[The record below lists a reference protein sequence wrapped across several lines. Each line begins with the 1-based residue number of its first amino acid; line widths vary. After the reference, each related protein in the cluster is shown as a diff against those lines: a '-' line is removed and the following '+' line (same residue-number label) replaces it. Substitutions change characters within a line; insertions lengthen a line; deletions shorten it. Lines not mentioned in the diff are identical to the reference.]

1 MTKEEMRQAF
11 INEYRHAQ
19 SLINMP
25 KVSEP
30 NIASEVKSLFKILTN
45 TDPIL
50 GDESIDMTVY
60 YPDTH
65 ENAGKVFAIF
75 EMKSP
80 NNTNEMVALSDFN
93 RKAFHEIL
101 HHFLVAEFGGDDK
114 FSQVEYYIITDLKS
128 WFVFDRATFIDCFGY
143 ITLKGLANKLSIDKK
158 TLSGFSIKKQEA
170 YNIISDFIEKNP
182 KAMSSFVKKAEDYYF
197 VIQQYSDDDATKL
210 FDFLYDKFVFNKPK
224 EFVSLNKDFYNELL
238 YIMGLKEKEANGR
251 KQVVYNGVTNSFA
264 GQITKGT
271 VKENDLLP

>member
-158 TLSGFSIKKQEA
+158 TLSGFSIKSRKLIILFQTLSRKTQKQC
-170 YNIISDFIEKNP
+170 
-182 KAMSSFVKKAEDYYF
+182 
-197 VIQQYSDDDATKL
+197 L
-210 FDFLYDKFVFNKPK
+210 HL
-224 EFVSLNKDFYNELL
+224 
-238 YIMGLKEKEANGR
+238 
-251 KQVVYNGVTNSFA
+251 
-264 GQITKGT
+264 
-271 VKENDLLP
+271 